1 MTEKDQIDFFTPPL
15 QQLGEESPLEILKNE
30 CVEIMM
36 KNIQQLTPKE
46 IRHLIRKGKWSKP
59 TAGIAMGYAQANL
72 VILPQRYAFDFLL
85 FCQRN
90 PKPCPLLE
98 VLEPGEFQTKFL
110 SSGADI
116 RTDIP
121 RYHLYH
127 QGKLQKTLKEIKRLW
142 KSDWVSF
149 LLGCSFS
156 FEEALLRANIPV
168 RHIEENKN
176 VPMFISS
183 IPCKSAGVF
192 HGPLVVTM
200 RPIPPNKV
208 TQAVRI
214 TSRYASVHGAPIH
227 IGDPLTIGIKDL
239 RKPDFGD
246 PVTMKKGEVPV
257 FWACGVTPQAVV
269 MKTRP
274 DLCITHVPGHMF
286 ISDLLNEELAVL

>member
-1 MTEKDQIDFFTPPL
+1 
-15 QQLGEESPLEILKNE
+15 
-30 CVEIMM
+30 M
-36 KNIQQLTPKE
+36 KNIEQLTPKQ
-46 IRHLIRKGKWSKP
+46 IRGLIRKGEWDKP
-59 TAGIAMGYAQANL
+59 TAGLTMGYAQANL
-72 VILPQRYAFDFLL
+72 VILPQKYAFDFLL

-98 VLEPGEFQTKFL
+98 VLEPGEFRTKAL
-110 SSGADI
+110 SLDADI

-121 RYHLYH
+121 LYH
-127 QGKLQKTLKEIKRLW
+127 VYQKGRLQETVKEIKSLW
-142 KSDWVSF
+142 EPDFVSF

-183 IPCKSAGVF
+183 IPCISAGIF
-192 HGPLVVTM
+192 HGPMVVTM
-200 RPIPPNKV
+200 RPIPSNKV
-208 TQAVRI
+208 TQAIQI

-227 IGDPLTIGIKDL
+227 IGDPRTIGIKDL

-246 PVTMKKGEVPV
+246 PVTIKKREVPV

-269 MKTRP
+269 MRTKP
-274 DLCITHVPGHMF
+274 EFCITHAPGHMF
-286 ISDLLNEELAVL
+286 ISDLLNEELAAP

>member
-1 MTEKDQIDFFTPPL
+1 MKTVQRL
-15 QQLGEESPLEILKNE
+15 SPR
-30 CVEIMM
+30 
-36 KNIQQLTPKE
+36 E
-46 IRHLIRKGKWSKP
+46 IRRLIRKGKWDKP
-59 TAGIAMGYAQANL
+59 TAGLAMGYAQANL
-72 VILPQRYAFDFLL
+72 VILPQKYAFDFLL

-98 VLEPGEFQTKFL
+98 VLEPGEFMMKFL
-110 SSGADI
+110 SLDADI

-121 RYHLYH
+121 RYHIY
-127 QGKLQKTLKEIKRLW
+127 QKGKLQKTVKEIRSFW
-142 KSDWVSF
+142 EPDFVSF

-192 HGPLVVTM
+192 HGPMVVTM
-200 RPIPPNKV
+200 RPIPSDKV
-208 TQAVRI
+208 TQAVQI

-227 IGDPLTIGIKDL
+227 VGDPSTIGIKDL

-246 PVTMKKGEVPV
+246 PVTIKKREVPV

-269 MKTRP
+269 MRTKP
-274 DLCITHVPGHMF
+274 ELCVTHAPGHMF
-286 ISDLLNEELAVL
+286 ISDLLNEELAIL

>member
-1 MTEKDQIDFFTPPL
+1 
-15 QQLGEESPLEILKNE
+15 
-30 CVEIMM
+30 M
-36 KNIQQLTPKE
+36 KTVQQLTPKE
-46 IRHLIRKGKWSKP
+46 IRRLIRKGKWDKP
-59 TAGIAMGYAQANL
+59 TAGVAMGYAQANL
-72 VILPQRYAFDFLL
+72 VILSQKYAFDFLL

-98 VLEPGEFQTKFL
+98 VLETGEFRTKFL
-110 SSGADI
+110 SLDADI

-121 RYHLYH
+121 RYHIY
-127 QGKLQKTLKEIKRLW
+127 QKGRLQRTVKNIKSLW
-142 KSDWVSF
+142 EADFVSF

-156 FEEALLRANIPV
+156 FEEALVRANIPV

-176 VPMFISS
+176 VPMFVSS

-200 RPIPPNKV
+200 RPIPSDKV
-208 TQAVRI
+208 TQAVQI

-227 IGDPLTIGIKDL
+227 IGDPSTIGVKDL
-239 RKPDFGD
+239 REPDFGD
-246 PVTMKKGEVPV
+246 PVTIKKREIPV

-269 MKTRP
+269 MKTKP
-274 DLCITHVPGHMF
+274 DLCITHAPGHMF